1 MSTYITI
8 TSVKGQKGY
17 GDFMENE
24 VFYGRCYINGKNG
37 AELEYYLIPEKIS
50 EAYCDLMCYGVKV
63 KKTTY
68 FEGGGKTVETK
79 QINNVFYHKNEA
91 EEFIKLILKNSVT
104 PVTLRDVVED
114 YITDSID
121 RAKRS
126 A

>member
-1 MSTYITI
+1 MVIY
-8 TSVKGQKGY
+8 
-17 GDFMENE
+17 MENE
-24 VFYGRCYINGKNG
+24 VFYGSCSLNGKKG

-79 QINNVFYHKNEA
+79 QINNVFYRKNEA